1 MKKISFTIPMFYFD
15 VTLLQVE
22 SKDDSKQVEKA
33 CISFGMESEDIDSVK
48 DNVEC
53 DCEDGGDTFR
63 NFRFKKLLVI
73 FYRMSS
79 SKMRENIWAH
89 EKRHIEDRILQFLNI
104 DDIETSAILAGY
116 LGEQFNNFRSML

>member
-1 MKKISFTIPMFYFD
+1 MFYFD

-22 SKDDSKQVEKA
+22 TKDDSKQVEKA
-33 CISFGMESEDIDSVK
+33 CKAFGMESDDIESVK
-48 DNVEC
+48 DNVER

-63 NFRFKKLLVI
+63 NFRFKKMLVI

-79 SKMRENIWAH
+79 IKMRENIWSH

-116 LGEQFNNFRSML
+116 LGEQFHHLRLMQRP

>member
-1 MKKISFTIPMFYFD
+1 MFYFD

-22 SKDDSKQVEKA
+22 SKDEAKQVEKY
-33 CISFGMESEDIDSVK
+33 CINFGMEAADIEYVK
-48 DNVEC
+48 DNVER
-53 DCEDGGDTFR
+53 DCEDGGYTFR

-79 SKMRENIWAH
+79 SKIRENIWSH

-116 LGEQFNNFRSML
+116 LGEQFNNLRLML